1 MRLLKSRLLFA
12 LNLIFMVSCGST
24 TNVSAN
30 SGVSA
35 NPNSLNFGSVSVN
48 SASSA
53 TVTLTNTG
61 RQTISVFQ
69 ASASLPEFALT
80 GPSLPA
86 TLAAGQHATFQ
97 VTFRPDSAK
106 TFSGSLSFSLSRTSG
121 GMKTIAVTGAGSG
134 PAPTSPQLA
143 VAPTGASFAVNVGS
157 SQSQQVKVSST
168 GTAPLSITQAYV
180 TGTGFS
186 VSGLALPLNLSPGQS
201 SSFTVTFSPTAAG
214 SDAGRVSLASN
225 SASSPTQVTL
235 SGIAT
240 QPTAP
245 SVTAV
250 TISPTSQSVQT
261 GQTIQFTDTVQGT
274 TSNTSVTWT
283 ASAGSISTT
292 GLFTAP
298 SSAGTVTV
306 KATSNA
312 DASKSASATVTV
324 TVPTSS
330 GPTGPQ
336 YYVATTGNDS
346 NPGTSS
352 SAPWRSIQKAMNS
365 ATTGST
371 VNIMAGTYQER
382 LTMDV
387 SGTSGNSIT
396 FQPYNFSV
404 PTGGCGGYTGVTCG
418 GDQVI
423 LDYSYLGTNTS
434 TTPFFLISGKS
445 YITVQGLTFQNFTC
459 TGAMQQGLRI
469 DGNSQNITFK
479 YNKFLNLHN
488 TGPHDGSS
496 ALLAIR
502 VWVPAT
508 NINFSYNE
516 MGSIWTS
523 YSEAM
528 TFDGGGTVGSMN
540 SMAQYNYVHDTD
552 ALGMTTYNGAGGV
565 TFAHNKLL
573 NISVQSNGTV
583 YYGNPSSAIY
593 IDGGGPATI
602 DGNWIS
608 NAGLGIEA
616 QSEPGN
622 TATHDVTVRNNIIL
636 NSKQEGMVIGTWYSS
651 SDGSSV
657 YNINVWN
664 NTLYNNSG
672 GNIVI
677 RPMTSSTVTWENNIM
692 YCSNGCSNYIN
703 TLNWNPGTAGYN
715 LYMGG
720 GTGPGNNNLTA
731 DPQFVNASGGNFSL
745 QSTSPAINAGNP
757 SSSTAVVGTLD
768 FSGNPRIVNSQI
780 NIGAYEVH

>member
-1 MRLLKSRLLFA
+1 
-12 LNLIFMVSCGST
+12 
-24 TNVSAN
+24 
-30 SGVSA
+30 
-35 NPNSLNFGSVSVN
+35 
-48 SASSA
+48 
-53 TVTLTNTG
+53 
-61 RQTISVFQ
+61 
-69 ASASLPEFALT
+69 
-80 GPSLPA
+80 
-86 TLAAGQHATFQ
+86 
-97 VTFRPDSAK
+97 
-106 TFSGSLSFSLSRTSG
+106 
-121 GMKTIAVTGAGSG
+121 
-134 PAPTSPQLA
+134 
-143 VAPTGASFAVNVGS
+143 
-157 SQSQQVKVSST
+157 
-168 GTAPLSITQAYV
+168 
-180 TGTGFS
+180 
-186 VSGLALPLNLSPGQS
+186 
-201 SSFTVTFSPTAAG
+201 
-214 SDAGRVSLASN
+214 
-225 SASSPTQVTL
+225 
-235 SGIAT
+235 
-240 QPTAP
+240 
-245 SVTAV
+245 
-250 TISPTSQSVQT
+250 
-261 GQTIQFTDTVQGT
+261 
-274 TSNTSVTWT
+274 
-283 ASAGSISTT
+283 
-292 GLFTAP
+292 
-298 SSAGTVTV
+298 
-306 KATSNA
+306 
-312 DASKSASATVTV
+312 
-324 TVPTSS
+324 
-330 GPTGPQ
+330 
-336 YYVATTGNDS
+336 
-346 NPGTSS
+346 
-352 SAPWRSIQKAMNS
+352 
-365 ATTGST
+365 
-371 VNIMAGTYQER
+371 MAGTYQER
-382 LTMDV
+382 LTLNV
-387 SGTSGNSIT
+387 SGTSGNYIT

-469 DGNSQNITFK
+469 DGNSQDITFK

-540 SMAQYNYVHDTD
+540 SLAQYNYMHDTD

-583 YYGNPSSAIY
+583 YYSNPSSAIY

-636 NSKQEGMVIGTWYSS
+636 NSNQEGMVIGTWYSS

-664 NTLYNNSG
+664 NTFYNNSG
-672 GNIVI
+672 GNIAI

-715 LYMGG
+715 LYAGG
-720 GTGPGNNNLTA
+720 GTGPGNNNVTS
-731 DPQFVNASGGNFSL
+731 DPQFVNASSGNFSL
-745 QSTSPAINAGNP
+745 QSTSPAINAGDP
-757 SSSTAVVGTLD
+757 SSSTAVIGTLD
-768 FSGNPRIVNSQI
+768 FSGNPRIVNGQI